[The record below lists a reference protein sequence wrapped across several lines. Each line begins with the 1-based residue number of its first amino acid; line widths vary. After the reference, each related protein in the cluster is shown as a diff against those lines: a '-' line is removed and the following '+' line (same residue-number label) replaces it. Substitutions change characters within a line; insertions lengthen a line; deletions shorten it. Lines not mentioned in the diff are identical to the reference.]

1 LEEGRKLEEED
12 GGREGAEEGTARR
25 MLQPLVLWQARGRE
39 AGEEEEDGGW
49 RWSERRSWLCLEE
62 SVLCSLVQ
70 RNWRRGLLED
80 LARRLAATLG
90 EWEKAAFE
98 LGQS

>member
-1 LEEGRKLEEED
+1 
-12 GGREGAEEGTARR
+12 
-25 MLQPLVLWQARGRE
+25 M
-39 AGEEEEDGGW
+39 
-49 RWSERRSWLCLEE
+49 
-62 SVLCSLVQ
+62 VQ